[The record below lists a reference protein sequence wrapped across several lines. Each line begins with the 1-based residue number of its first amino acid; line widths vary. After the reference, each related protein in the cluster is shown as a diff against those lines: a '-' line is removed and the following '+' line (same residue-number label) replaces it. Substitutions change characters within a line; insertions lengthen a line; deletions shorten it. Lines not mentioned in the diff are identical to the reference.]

1 MGVRMTPIDG
11 RHFRPDPEGRRKF
24 VLHDW
29 PAADIGTK
37 REFDPV
43 RSRAATSNA
52 SVFEGR
58 IRPRRIAVLSWS
70 NGA

>member
-1 MGVRMTPIDG
+1 MGIRMTPIDE

-37 REFDPV
+37 REFDLA
-43 RSRAATSNA
+43 RSQAATSNA
-52 SVFEGR
+52 AVSEGR
-58 IRPRRIAVLSWS
+58 VYERGASAVPS
-70 NGA
+70 

>member
-11 RHFRPDPEGRRKF
+11 RRFRPDPEGRRKF

-37 REFDPV
+37 REFDLA
-43 RSRAATSNA
+43 RSQAATSNA
-52 SVFEGR
+52 AVSEGR
-58 IRPRRIAVLSWS
+58 ARARRIAVLSF
-70 NGA
+70 